1 MSYDWIYVALS
12 TLLLDDESL
21 AINRLER
28 LLVEDGRLRV
38 VGTCSDPVEAIG
50 LIDTLRPDV
59 LFLDIQMPQLDG
71 FAVLQRLRH
80 QPLVI
85 FVTAYDAYALQAY
98 EVNSIGYLLKP
109 VEAAKLRRAID
120 KLERMHSGKEAAPDL
135 ERLVLQLTQRM
146 TAAVE
151 APRYPE
157 RISSRMGEKLEWID
171 LSRVTHFYA
180 EEKLTYAAT
189 ETKNYIVD
197 LSITELE
204 ERLDPQ
210 RFARIHRSTVVN
222 LSFVTELY
230 NYFGGKL
237 VMRLKDAK
245 KTELT
250 VAKERAKELKER
262 LGL

>member
-1 MSYDWIYVALS
+1 MLS
-12 TLLLDDESL
+12 AFLLDDEAL
-21 AINRLER
+21 AVGRLER
-28 LLVEDGRLRV
+28 LVQEDGRLQV
-38 VGTCSDPVEAIG
+38 AGTATDPLAAIER
-50 LIDTLRPDV
+50 INTLKPDV
-59 LFLDIQMPQLDG
+59 LFLDIQMPELDG

-85 FVTAYDAYALQAY
+85 FVTAYDAYAVEAF
-98 EVNSIGYLLKP
+98 EVNSIAYLLKP
-109 VEAAKLRRAID
+109 VEPAKLEKAID
-120 KLERMHSGKEAAPDL
+120 KLERLHGNKDAPPNL
-135 ERLVLQLTQRM
+135 EQIVLQLSKRM
-146 TAAVE
+146 SLAE

-157 RISSRMGEKLEWID
+157 RISSRVGERMEWID
-171 LSRVTHFYA
+171 LGRVTHFFA

-189 ETKNYIVD
+189 DTKNYIVD

-204 ERLDPQ
+204 EKLDPK

-222 LSFVTELY
+222 LSAVSELY

-250 VAKERAKELKER
+250 VAKDRAKELKER